1 MVYFRVHDKCLEQ
14 SRKVLEEMR
23 SVGSIFSGFLGAAGG
38 GDPEGLE
45 EPVSR
50 LQVRP
55 QLLSSVLR
63 HRYRA
68 GHRVPRGLPLTPSV
82 YISGVGFIPEPI

>member
-1 MVYFRVHDKCLEQ
+1 MVYFRVHDKCSEQ

-23 SVGSIFSGFLGAAGG
+23 SVGSIFPRFLSAAGG

-45 EPVSR
+45 EPLSG
-50 LQVRP
+50 LQVKP
-55 QLLSSVLR
+55 QLLSIVLR
-63 HRYRA
+63 HRHRA
-68 GHRVPRGLPLTPSV
+68 GHRVPRGLPLTASV